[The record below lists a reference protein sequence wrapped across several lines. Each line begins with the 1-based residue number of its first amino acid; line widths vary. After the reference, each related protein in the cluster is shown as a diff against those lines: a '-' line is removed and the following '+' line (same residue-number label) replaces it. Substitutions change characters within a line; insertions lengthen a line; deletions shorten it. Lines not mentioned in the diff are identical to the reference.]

1 MSRRFIIA
9 ILVFIA
15 ISPVVFYA
23 GYITVILLTADPY
36 IRTYAAAGST
46 VLAVVVGAPFS
57 WLIAPRLRSRFLREH
72 PHRPLD

>member
-9 ILVFIA
+9 VL
-15 ISPVVFYA
+15 VVFYA
-23 GYITVILLTADPY
+23 GYITVILLTPDPY
-36 IRTYAAAGST
+36 VRAYAVAGST